1 MISGG
6 GGGVHSAEEVEEEG
20 GVVRGGAGLDH
31 GVADILGGAE
41 GSVTDEEEE
50 RVVGGEGVGEVVVA
64 ADPSEEV
71 EGGEGVGVEVEEG
84 AEEGRG

>member
-1 MISGG
+1 M
-6 GGGVHSAEEVEEEG
+6 
-20 GVVRGGAGLDH
+20 
-31 GVADILGGAE
+31 
-41 GSVTDEEEE
+41 TDEEEEE